1 MPADAMNTD
10 SGMRRRVASTIGAT
24 GIVFGDIGTSP
35 LYAFKECF
43 AVTHG
48 HAINL
53 PNVLGIL
60 SLILWAL
67 ILIVSGK
74 YILFILRADYKG
86 EGGIL
91 SLIAQI
97 FANPATQHGKHLI
110 AIFTVLGIFGAA
122 LLYGDGMI
130 TPAISVLSAVE
141 GLEYASP
148 ALEPYVLPIAVVILV
163 LLFVFQHRG
172 TGKLGIVFGPIML
185 VWFFALAAIGLWQ
198 ICARPEVL
206 LAFSPHYGVHF
217 LLTHGVEGALVLG
230 SVFLVVT
237 GAEALYADLGHFGR
251 TPIRLAWQTV
261 VFPALALN
269 YLGQGA
275 LILGN
280 PDPQAVANPFYAAVP
295 GWALYPMVGLATL
308 ATVIASQALIAGAFS
323 LTLQAIQLGFCP
335 RLRVQHTSA
344 AEYGQIYI
352 PQVNWG
358 LMIACIALVLGF
370 KSSDNLAS
378 AYGVAV
384 SLTML
389 LTTVLFAYLVLK
401 IWKWKLWQAIL
412 ICGTFLAI
420 ESVFFTANSF
430 KIPHGGW
437 FGLLAAALVFVLMM
451 TWKRGRRLLYK
462 RLKPTLLP
470 LDIFLKEVEKT
481 SVPRVKGC
489 AVFLSATSGITPLAL
504 LHNLKHNKILHETV
518 VLLTIHIEAK
528 AVVAPE
534 DRLSAGELGHGFHRA
549 FANYGFMEN
558 PDVPAL
564 IDRLI
569 ALGVPVDPNDVTY
582 FLSRETPVPGAVC
595 RMAPWRRALFNFM
608 SRNAT
613 SPARFFNLPPGRVV
627 ELGMQVE
634 F

>member
-1 MPADAMNTD
+1 MNKD
-10 SGMRRRVASTIGAT
+10 SGMNRRLAMTIGAT
-24 GIVFGDIGTSP
+24 GVVFGDIGTSP

-43 AVTHG
+43 ADTHV
-48 HAINL
+48 HDTSLA
-53 PNVLGIL
+53 NVLGVL

-67 ILIVSGK
+67 ILIVSVK
-74 YILFILRADYKG
+74 YIVFILKADYKG

-91 SLIAQI
+91 SLIAQL
-97 FANPATQHGKHLI
+97 FANPITQHSKHAI

-148 ALEPYVLPIAVVILV
+148 ALTPFVLPIAVVILV
-163 LLFVFQHRG
+163 LLFLFQHRG
-172 TGKLGIVFGPIML
+172 TGKLGGIFGPIML
-185 VWFFALAAIGLWQ
+185 VWFASLAAIGIWQ
-198 ICARPEVL
+198 ILGNPQVL

-217 LLTHGVEGALVLG
+217 LLTHGIKGALVLG

-251 TPIRLAWQTV
+251 GPIRLAWQAV
-261 VFPALALN
+261 VLPALALN

-280 PDPQAVANPFYAAVP
+280 PSAVANPFYAAVP

-308 ATVIASQALIAGAFS
+308 ATVIASQALISGAFS

-389 LTTVLFAYLVLK
+389 LTTVLFAYLVIK

-412 ICGTFLAI
+412 ICGAFLVVESTFFI
-420 ESVFFTANSF
+420 ANSL

-470 LDIFLKEVEKT
+470 LDVFLQEVEKT

-504 LHNLKHNKILHETV
+504 LHNLKHNKILHQTV
-518 VLLTIHIEAK
+518 LLLTIHIEPK

-534 DRLSAGELGHGFHRA
+534 ERLSSGELGHGFHRA

-564 IDRLI
+564 IEDLI
-569 ALGVPVDPNDVTY
+569 AQGVPIDPNDVTY
-582 FLSRETPVPGAVC
+582 FLSRETPVPGTVC

-613 SPARFFNLPPGRVV
+613 SPAHFFNLPPGRVV

>member
-1 MPADAMNTD
+1 
-10 SGMRRRVASTIGAT
+10 MRRKAALTVGAT
-24 GIVFGDIGTSP
+24 GVVFGDIGTSP

-43 AVTHG
+43 AATHG
-48 HAINL
+48 HTVDLA
-53 PNVLGIL
+53 NVLGIL

-67 ILIVSGK
+67 ILIVSVK

-91 SLIAQI
+91 SLIAQL
-97 FANPATQHGKHLI
+97 FASNVTHKGKHTI
-110 AIFTVLGIFGAA
+110 FVFTVLGIFGAA

-141 GLEYASP
+141 GLKYAAP
-148 ALEPYVLPIAVVILV
+148 DLADYVLPITVVILI
-163 LLFVFQHRG
+163 LLFAFQHRG
-172 TGKLGIVFGPIML
+172 TGKLGKVFGPIML
-185 VWFFALAAIGLWQ
+185 VWFATLASIGIWQ
-198 ICARPEVL
+198 ICGNPVVL
-206 LAFSPHYGVHF
+206 LAFSPHHGVHF
-217 LLTHGVEGALVLG
+217 LLTHGIEGALVLG

-251 TPIRLAWQTV
+251 SPIRLAWHTV
-261 VFPALALN
+261 VLPALALN

-280 PDPQAVANPFYAAVP
+280 PAAAENPFYAAAP
-295 GWALYPMVGLATL
+295 AWALYPLVGLATM
-308 ATVIASQALIAGAFS
+308 ATVIASQALISGAFS

-335 RLRVQHTSA
+335 RLQVQHTSA

-358 LMIACIALVLGF
+358 LMVVCIALVLGF
-370 KSSDNLAS
+370 QSSDNLAS

-389 LTTVLFAYLVLK
+389 LTTVLFSYLTYK
-401 IWKWKLWQAIL
+401 IWKWPLWATVAV
-412 ICGTFLAI
+412 CGVFLFI
-420 ESVFFTANSF
+420 ESIFFTANSL

-451 TWKRGRRLLYK
+451 TWKRGRTLLYE
-462 RLKPTLLP
+462 RLKPSLLP
-470 LDIFLKEVEKT
+470 LDLFLKEVAGNK
-481 SVPRVKGC
+481 VPRVKGC

-504 LHNLKHNKILHETV
+504 LHNLKHNKIIHESV
-518 VLLTIHIEAK
+518 ILLTIHIEAK
-528 AVVAPE
+528 AVVPPE
-534 DRLSAGELGHGFHRA
+534 DRISAGALGNGFYRA
-549 FANYGFMEN
+549 TATYGYMEN

-564 IDRLI
+564 IDSLVGLDI
-569 ALGVPVDPNDVTY
+569 PINPNEVTY
-582 FLSRETPVPGAVC
+582 FLSRETPVQGTPC
-595 RMAPWRRALFNFM
+595 RMAPWRRAIFNFM
-608 SRNAT
+608 GRNAT
-613 SPARFFNLPPGRVV
+613 SPSRFFNLPPGRVV
-627 ELGMQVE
+627 ELGMQIE